1 MTTLKTVRA
10 MALLAAGAAVA
21 TGALA
26 GEAATQPSA
35 APGTASNA
43 VPDALTVV
51 RDRTTGELR
60 APTAAELEG
69 MRVRA
74 EAAAAVRQGGTAG
87 AAPQQP
93 LLRSHASGARS
104 ARLTADF
111 ANQSVAAKRAD
122 GSLDQTCVQGQDAAM
137 KALTATPVAQ
147 RNAPAATE

>member
-1 MTTLKTVRA
+1 MTTLKTARA
-10 MALLAAGAAVA
+10 MALLAAGAAIA
-21 TGALA
+21 SGALA
-26 GEAATQPSA
+26 GEAAAQPSA
-35 APGTASNA
+35 ASGTASAA
-43 VPDALTVV
+43 VADALTVV

-74 EAAAAVRQGGTAG
+74 EATAAARLGGAAA

-104 ARLTADF
+104 ARMTADF
-111 ANQSVAAKRAD
+111 ASNSVAAKRAD
-122 GSLDQTCVQGQDAAM
+122 GTLDQTCAQGQDAAM
-137 KALTATPVAQ
+137 KAVTAPPVAQ